1 MSPVHEFQSV
11 PFAPPGEDYEVRCT
25 HRVTSVVGHVFST
38 DFPAQY
44 QNWNSTDPVDLFGAP
59 AVKTDEAGRGQAPR
73 ARGEGADVLVLWLD
87 CDREGENIA
96 SR

>member
-1 MSPVHEFQSV
+1 M
-11 PFAPPGEDYEVRCT
+11 RCT

-59 AVKTDEAGRGQAPR
+59 VVRKPTKQAVVKHLEREAR
-73 ARGEGADVLVLWLD
+73 ARMSWCCGSTATA
-87 CDREGENIA
+87 RARTFA